1 MCCKSNIRV
10 WSNNLHITCKYKV
23 NFYCYIIVTFFD
35 SYPGTNGR
43 RAADKS
49 RLLYTLW
56 RIFNQN
62 KWSHCSNHTCVCISA
77 DRQKTVQCALLP
89 YIICVRS
96 TITYLYIPM
105 QLILKVLDP
114 LDEMIQTKYQ
124 NDYQDCVIVFSSV
137 YRFDNK
143 LIHKPIR
150 LHRTNLLHQKYLR
163 VYSTI

>member
-77 DRQKTVQCALLP
+77 DRQKTYSVPC
-89 YIICVRS
+89 YH
-96 TITYLYIPM
+96 T
-105 QLILKVLDP
+105 
-114 LDEMIQTKYQ
+114 
-124 NDYQDCVIVFSSV
+124 SSV
-137 YRFDNK
+137 FVVPLLICIYAIDTKGPWPVRWNDSNK
-143 LIHKPIR
+143 ISKWLSR
-150 LHRTNLLHQKYLR
+150 LRACL
-163 VYSTI
+163 